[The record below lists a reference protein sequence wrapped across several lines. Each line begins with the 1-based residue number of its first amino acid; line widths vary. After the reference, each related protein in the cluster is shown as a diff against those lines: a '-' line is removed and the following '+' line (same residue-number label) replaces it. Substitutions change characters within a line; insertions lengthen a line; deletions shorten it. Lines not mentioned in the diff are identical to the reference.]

1 MKKSIFILLGFLS
14 LVLAFI
20 GAFLPVLPTT
30 PLIIL
35 SAYLFSKGSP
45 RLQAWVMDLPIVG
58 PTVTDWQEHRI
69 ISVKG
74 KVWSTIM
81 IVLVLGSTIL
91 FANLPHWGLR
101 IMLLTI
107 GVWVL
112 HFIHTKPSH
121 IKASKSSEF

>member
-1 MKKSIFILLGFLS
+1 MGFLS
-14 LVLAFI
+14 LILAFI

-58 PTVTDWQEHRI
+58 PTVTDWQKHRV

-81 IVLVLGSTIL
+81 IILVLGSTIL

-101 IMLLTI
+101 VMLALI
-107 GVWVL
+107 GIWVL
-112 HFIHTKPSH
+112 YFIHTKPSQ
-121 IKASKSSEF
+121 IKTS